1 MLSWD
6 RLRVFAAVAEHGSV
20 HAAAESLHITG
31 PAVSQ
36 HLRKLERE
44 VASRLV
50 EPNGRG
56 IRLTHAGR
64 LLAVSARE
72 MVAAAARAE
81 ADLADLDGLV
91 AGPLRIGAVASAL
104 RCLVPQALKALTT
117 GHPRLA
123 PEVHDGEAVQML
135 PALCNGEL
143 DVVVLESWTHCP
155 TPIPKGVQVKRVLH
169 EHALLA
175 VPADHPHANLKSANL
190 ADLQDQ
196 LWATCPP
203 DTDTYEALVQL
214 LRTNDHH
221 EIDIRY
227 YVADGATQL
236 RLVAAGLAVALIPE
250 MVATPTPPGVT
261 LLPCEPAATR
271 NILAATKKADE
282 TPQARAFTREL
293 RETARAT

>member
-1 MLSWD
+1 MRDDLD
-6 RLRVFAAVAEHGSV
+6 AACLRLAGFDFWWRAGLISCD
-20 HAAAESLHITG
+20 
-31 PAVSQ
+31 
-36 HLRKLERE
+36 
-44 VASRLV
+44 
-50 EPNGRG
+50 GRPG
-56 IRLTHAGR
+56 HR
-64 LLAVSARE
+64 
-72 MVAAAARAE
+72 AARSR
-81 ADLADLDGLV
+81 
-91 AGPLRIGAVASAL
+91 PRRHAVPG
-104 RCLVPQALKALTT
+104 RERV
-117 GHPRLA
+117 A

-175 VPADHPHANLKSANL
+175 VPADHPHANLRSANL

-221 EIDIRY
+221 EIDVRY

>member
-1 MLSWD
+1 M
-6 RLRVFAAVAEHGSV
+6 FAAVAEHGSV
-20 HAAAESLHITG
+20 HAAAEALHITG

-64 LLAVSARE
+64 LLAEAARE
-72 MVAAAARAE
+72 MAEAATRAE
-81 ADLADLDGLV
+81 ADLADIDGLV

-104 RCLVPQALKALTT
+104 RSLVPQALHALTT
-117 GHPRLA
+117 RHPRLA

-155 TPIPKGVQVKRVLH
+155 TPIPKGVQAKRVLH
-169 EHALLA
+169 EQALLA
-175 VPADHPHANLKSANL
+175 VPKGHPHANRKTAKL
-190 ADLQDQ
+190 ADLHGQ

-203 DTDTYEALVQL
+203 GTDTCEALVQL
-214 LRTNDHH
+214 LRTNDHDK
-221 EIDIRY
+221 IDIRY
-227 YVADGATQL
+227 CVADGATQL

-261 LLPCEPAATR
+261 LLPCEPGVTR
-271 NILAATKKADE
+271 NILAATKKAKE
-282 TPQARAFTREL
+282 TPQTRAFAEEL
-293 RETARAT
+293 QKAATQPA